1 MQILKVIA
9 ALMSYPTAELQ
20 QAAPA
25 LAGMLQQESQLS
37 TAQREQLLQFLERL
51 GTEDLIELQQEY
63 VDTFDRGR
71 ACALHLFEHVHGDS
85 RDRGQAM
92 VDLVDVYRE
101 AGYTIAVAELP
112 DYLPLFLE
120 FLSTRLAADAS
131 SWLAQVEHI
140 IKLLYVRLQDRGS
153 RYAVLFSPLL
163 SIAGVVIQPDE
174 RQALIGERDD
184 TPEALDAAW
193 AEEPVTF
200 GLGAE
205 ACPSSQPQQSVFPV
219 RWPERAKA

>member
-1 MQILKVIA
+1 MAKA
-9 ALMSYPTAELQ
+9 T
-20 QAAPA
+20 A
-25 LAGMLQQESQLS
+25 LAEMLRQEPRLDA
-37 TAQREQLLQFLERL
+37 AQREQLLRFLERL
-51 GTEDLIELQQEY
+51 EQEDLIEQQQEY

-140 IKLLYVRLQDRGS
+140 LKLLYVRLQDRGS

-163 SIAGVVIQPDE
+163 GIAGVVIQPDE
-174 RQALIGERDD
+174 RKTLIGERDD
-184 TPEALDAAW
+184 SPEALDAAW

-205 ACPSSQPQQSVFPV
+205 ACPSSRPQQGAFPV

>member
-1 MQILKVIA
+1 L
-9 ALMSYPTAELQ
+9 
-20 QAAPA
+20 
-25 LAGMLQQESQLS
+25 
-37 TAQREQLLQFLERL
+37 EQ
-51 GTEDLIELQQEY
+51 EDLIELQQEY

-101 AGYTIAVAELP
+101 AGYTIAVAELS

-163 SIAGVVIQPDE
+163 SIAGVVIRPEE
-174 RQALIGERDD
+174 RQALLGERDD

-205 ACPSSQPQQSVFPV
+205 ACPSSKPQHSAFPV
-219 RWPERAKA
+219 RWPERPKA